1 MKFLKIVDLY
11 RVAVLLVFSCLIL
24 VGCQPLPKRSDPEQV
39 LKDIRDTTVI
49 PDLGSYDENIQ
60 RKSLD
65 RILVSLEKAPV
76 ITRNLLVAT
85 LEDSMIDA
93 RTKRVICTI
102 LAQEGD
108 LRILPSLSR
117 MLAEGSIAEDDL
129 LESALVQLGERSVQ
143 PVSRVLAEGNV
154 TARRNAA
161 SVLLALEVPYALD
174 SLQDRFLVDKDAE
187 VRFLCVC
194 GLVQDARAE
203 SLSILAQALDDV
215 DLEVR
220 RAAWGGLAR
229 KTRPPTVIQFDAA
242 AEPTVRA
249 VQARQ
254 VRDWLRG
261 IGTREAAL

>member
-1 MKFLKIVDLY
+1 MDYPKNELFRFIAILLTISS
-11 RVAVLLVFSCLIL
+11 VLVT
-24 VGCQPLPKRSDPEQV
+24 GCQPIEKRDEANDV
-39 LKDIRDTTVI
+39 LENIRNTTVI
-49 PDLGSYDENIQ
+49 PELGSYDPVIQ
-60 RKSLD
+60 RRSLD
-65 RILVSLEKAPV
+65 RIMLSLEKAPA

-108 LRILPSLSR
+108 LRVLQPLSR

-143 PVSRVLAEGNV
+143 PVARILSEGNV

-161 SVLLALEVPYALD
+161 SVLLALDVPYALD
-174 SLQDRFLVDKDAE
+174 SLQDRYQIEKDAE

-194 GLVQDARAE
+194 GLVQDARSE
-203 SLSILAQALDDV
+203 SLSMLTRALEDI

-220 RAAWGGLAR
+220 RAAWGGLER
-229 KTRPPTVIQFDAA
+229 KLRPPPSVYYNPT
-242 AEPTVRA
+242 AEPGIRSL
-249 VQARQ
+249 QASQ
-254 VRDWLRG
+254 IRDWLAK
-261 IGTREAAL
+261 TRSEGYAL